1 MNPKIWG
8 PHFWFVLHI
17 ITFNYPKNPT
27 AHDKQAYRDF
37 FTSIKDILP
46 CYNCK
51 KHYAKNINK
60 YPITP
65 NLDNKKQL
73 VTWLINIHNQV
84 NKDLGK
90 ETYTL
95 KEVLE
100 IYKNLNPIN
109 PFTNSKCFT
118 DSVTE
123 NQKGKNIE
131 GFKTNTQSK
140 LKSKCKNLK
149 LQFNKINNKV
159 LYFIIIILIIIVIYL
174 KIQYKKNYYDL

>member
-27 AHDKQAYRDF
+27 EHDKQAYRDF

-118 DSVTE
+118 DSVI
-123 NQKGKNIE
+123 KKVKI
-131 GFKTNTQSK
+131 
-140 LKSKCKNLK
+140 LK
-149 LQFNKINNKV
+149 F
-159 LYFIIIILIIIVIYL
+159 
-174 KIQYKKNYYDL
+174 